1 MIDILRKILSG
12 LLLGAIAAGCVR
24 QQTASEGKAAVDI
37 PTVEFEE
44 VTEFDFGQ
52 KFKNIHCVQ
61 LEATDESLLTEIKAI
76 VAADSV
82 LVVLD
87 DFSHVYAFDRATGK
101 FLNSI
106 GSSGEGPGEY
116 FEATD
121 ICLTPDKGIAVLD
134 RVRRS
139 IFFYDIDGRFVR
151 KSKKI
156 DDTDSFESFTAV
168 GKTGFLICNNIFDGA
183 EKGHED
189 GNKMYSFHN
198 IDGTTYRFE
207 DYSPLS
213 VENEISVVSR
223 RPLAG
228 MGDYVSFLK
237 CLNDTLFSIDEDRD
251 IRPVLV
257 LKTKK
262 PMPDVKELSDYCRGG
277 FDKLK
282 KASYCRYTD
291 TFEGFDK
298 IYETDSM
305 ICLTPASWSPVED
318 TFWVDKNAGKGYVF
332 LYMMELDSQ
341 YLQVLAGKRIIE
353 VVGSSPKELFA
364 TLLPYVLKHVHDR
377 YQDIEYFNEELSDI
391 AHNVL
396 AEGNPVV
403 LIYEN

>member
-1 MIDILRKILSG
+1 MTNISYKILSA
-12 LLLGAIAAGCVR
+12 LLLSAIAVGCVR
-24 QQTASEGKAAVDI
+24 QQKAPEAKTAIDI

-87 DFSHVYAFDRATGK
+87 DFSHVYAFDRLTGR

-121 ICLTPDKGIAVLD
+121 ICLTPDNGIAVLD
-134 RVRRS
+134 NVRRS
-139 IFFYDIDGRFVR
+139 INFYDIDGRFVR

-156 DDTDSFESFTAV
+156 DDTDDFASFTAV
-168 GKTGFLICNNIFDGA
+168 GKTGFLICNNIFSGA
-183 EKGHED
+183 EKGHDD

-198 IDGTTYRFE
+198 SDGTTYRFE

-213 VENEISVVSR
+213 VENEISFIST

-237 CLNDTLFSIDEDRD
+237 CLNDTLFRMDEDRD
-251 IRPVLV
+251 IQPVLV

-262 PMPDVKELSDYCRGG
+262 PMPDVKEVSDYFRGHY
-277 FDKLK
+277 DKLK
-282 KASYCRYTD
+282 MASYCRYTD

-305 ICLTPASWSPVED
+305 ICLTPASWPPVEG
-318 TFWVDKNAGKGYVF
+318 TFWVDKKAGRGYVF
-332 LYMMELDSQ
+332 PYMMELDSQ
-341 YLQVLAGKRIIE
+341 YQQVLAGKRIIE
-353 VVGSSPKELFA
+353 VVGSSPKELIT

-391 AHNVL
+391 ARTVL
-396 AEGNPVV
+396 PDGNPVV

>member
-1 MIDILRKILSG
+1 MIDISRKILSA

-24 QQTASEGKAAVDI
+24 QQTPPESQTAIDI

-44 VTEFDFGQ
+44 VTEYDFGQ

-106 GSSGEGPGEY
+106 GSLGEGPGEY
-116 FEATD
+116 FRATD
-121 ICLTPDKGIAVLD
+121 ICLTPDKDIAVLD
-134 RVRRS
+134 HARRS
-139 IFFYDIDGRFVR
+139 INFYDISGRFVR

-168 GKTGFLICNNIFDGA
+168 GKTGYLICNNIFSVA
-183 EKGHED
+183 EKGHDD

-213 VENEISVVSR
+213 VENEISFIST
-223 RPLAG
+223 RPFAG
-228 MGDYVSFLK
+228 MGEYVSFLK
-237 CLNDTLFSIDEDRD
+237 CLNDTLFRMDEDRN

-262 PMPDVKELSDYCRGG
+262 PMPDVKELSDYCRGK
-277 FDKLK
+277 FDLMKLE
-282 KASYCRYTD
+282 SYCRYTE
-291 TFEGFDK
+291 TFIGFDK

-305 ICLTPASWSPVED
+305 ICLTPASWPPVD
-318 TFWVDKNAGKGYVF
+318 GTFWVDKKAGKGYNLPF
-332 LYMMELDSQ
+332 TMELDSQ
-341 YLQVLAGKRIIE
+341 YLQVLAGKRIIN
-353 VVGSSPKELFA
+353 VVGSSPKELIA
-364 TLLPYVLKHVHDR
+364 TLIPHGLKHVHDR

-396 AEGNPVV
+396 PEGNPVV